1 MRQKIACRQGQGCQ
15 GDKAMLTYFGLLIII
30 LTIVAMI
37 KKVESRLVLIA
48 AGFIMAVAALAPMA
62 AFNGLTKGMTESN
75 LICNICSVMAFAF
88 VMKYTGCDL
97 HLSNAVSKPLYKVR
111 LILVP
116 GATFVTFFVNISL
129 PSAAGVAAA
138 VGSVII
144 PLLMRMGVHP
154 AMAGAAV
161 LMGTYGS
168 ILSPGL
174 PHNPFVAEIA
184 TKVLQRDV
192 PVMEVIT
199 RHSMASVTTVIVA
212 GLLLWGVS
220 IFLKEGKGYVP
231 PTTTNE
237 ENFKVNPLY
246 AVIPIVPVA
255 MLITGA
261 LFPEQLP
268 ALAALRVEHTML
280 FGAALGLVATRKNPM
295 DGSRQFFAGLG
306 KGYADIMGIV
316 IAAAVFVAGMKATGV
331 VDAGI
336 ELMKTSEDAATLAAL
351 LGPWAMAVV
360 CGSGNA
366 ATIAFN
372 EAVTVS
378 APAFGVDVID
388 MGALATLAG
397 CIGRCMSPIAGVTFV
412 CAGLCGANP
421 MELVKRTCLPC
432 LAGLVVGYAMLIG
445 F

>member
-1 MRQKIACRQGQGCQ
+1 
-15 GDKAMLTYFGLLIII
+15 MLTYFGLLIII

-37 KKVESRLVLIA
+37 KKIESRLVLIA

-97 HLSNAVSKPLYKVR
+97 HLSNAVAKPLRKVSF
-111 LILVP
+111 ILVP

-184 TKVLQRDV
+184 TRVLQRDV

-199 RHSMASVTTVIVA
+199 RHSMASITTVIVS

-220 IFLKEGKGYVP
+220 IFLKEGKGYTS
-231 PTTTNE
+231 PT
-237 ENFKVNPLY
+237 
-246 AVIPIVPVA
+246 
-255 MLITGA
+255 
-261 LFPEQLP
+261 
-268 ALAALRVEHTML
+268 AA
-280 FGAALGLVATRKNPM
+280 
-295 DGSRQFFAGLG
+295 Q
-306 KGYADIMGIV
+306 
-316 IAAAVFVAGMKATGV
+316 
-331 VDAGI
+331 
-336 ELMKTSEDAATLAAL
+336 
-351 LGPWAMAVV
+351 
-360 CGSGNA
+360 
-366 ATIAFN
+366 
-372 EAVTVS
+372 
-378 APAFGVDVID
+378 
-388 MGALATLAG
+388 
-397 CIGRCMSPIAGVTFV
+397 
-412 CAGLCGANP
+412 
-421 MELVKRTCLPC
+421 
-432 LAGLVVGYAMLIG
+432 
-445 F
+445 

>member
-1 MRQKIACRQGQGCQ
+1 
-15 GDKAMLTYFGLLIII
+15 MLVYFGLVVIIA
-30 LTIVAMI
+30 TAVAMVKRI
-37 KKVESRLVLIA
+37 ESRMVLIV
-48 AGFIMAVAALAPMA
+48 AGFIMAIAALDPMS
-62 AFNGLTKGMTESN
+62 AFSGLTKGMTESN
-75 LICNICSVMAFAF
+75 LICNICSVMAFAY
-88 VMKYTGCDL
+88 VMKYTECDM
-97 HLSNAVSKPLYKVR
+97 HLSNAVAGPLRHVR
-111 LILVP
+111 LFLVP
-116 GATFVTFFVNISL
+116 GATLVTFFVNISL

-138 VGSVII
+138 VGSIVI
-144 PLLMRMGVHP
+144 PLLINMGVKP

-174 PHNPFVAEIA
+174 PHNPFVARIA
-184 TKVLQRDV
+184 TDVLGRDV

-199 RHSMASVTTVIVA
+199 RHALASITTAIVA
-212 GLLLWGVS
+212 AIILWGISLVTREATS
-220 IFLKEGKGYVP
+220 GTVAAVEKSD
-231 PTTTNE
+231 
-237 ENFKVNPLY
+237 FKVNPLF
-246 AVIPIVPVA
+246 AIIPIIPVA
-255 MLITGA
+255 MLILGA
-261 LFPEQLP
+261 LLPEQIP
-268 ALAALRVEHTML
+268 ALARLRVEHTML
-280 FGAALGLVATRKNPM
+280 FGAFLGLVATRKNPM

-336 ELMKTSEDAATLAAL
+336 DLMKTSENAATIAACV
-351 LGPWAMAVV
+351 GPWIMAII

-372 EAVTVS
+372 EAVTIN

-397 CIGRCMSPIAGVTFV
+397 CIGRCMSPIGGVTFV
-412 CAGLCGANP
+412 CAGLCGCSP
-421 MELVKRTCLPC
+421 MELVKRTAFPGTV
-432 LAGLVVGYAMLIG
+432 GLIVGYFMLVG

>member
-1 MRQKIACRQGQGCQ
+1 
-15 GDKAMLTYFGLLIII
+15 MLVYFGLVVIIA
-30 LTIVAMI
+30 TAVAMVKRI
-37 KKVESRLVLIA
+37 ESRMVLIV
-48 AGFIMAVAALAPMA
+48 AGFIMAIAALDPMS
-62 AFNGLTKGMTESN
+62 AFSGLTKGMTESN
-75 LICNICSVMAFAF
+75 LICNICSVMAFAY
-88 VMKYTGCDL
+88 VMKYTECDM
-97 HLSNAVSKPLYKVR
+97 HLSNAVAGPLRHVR
-111 LILVP
+111 LFLVP
-116 GATFVTFFVNISL
+116 GATLVTFFVNISL

-138 VGSVII
+138 VGSIVI
-144 PLLMRMGVHP
+144 PLLINMGVKP

-174 PHNPFVAEIA
+174 PHNPFVARIA
-184 TKVLQRDV
+184 TDVLGRDV

-199 RHSMASVTTVIVA
+199 RHALASITTAIVA
-212 GLLLWGVS
+212 AIILWGISLVTREATS
-220 IFLKEGKGYVP
+220 GTVAAVEKSD
-231 PTTTNE
+231 
-237 ENFKVNPLY
+237 FKVNPLF
-246 AVIPIVPVA
+246 AIIPIIPVA
-255 MLITGA
+255 MLILGA
-261 LFPEQLP
+261 LLPEQIP
-268 ALAALRVEHTML
+268 ALARLRVEHTML
-280 FGAALGLVATRKNPM
+280 FGAFLGLVATRKNPM

-336 ELMKTSEDAATLAAL
+336 DLMKTSENAATIAACV
-351 LGPWAMAVV
+351 GPWIMAII

-372 EAVTVS
+372 EAVTIN

-397 CIGRCMSPIAGVTFV
+397 CIGRCMSPIGGVTFV
-412 CAGLCGANP
+412 CSGLCGCSP
-421 MELVKRTCLPC
+421 MELVKRTAFPGTV
-432 LAGLVVGYAMLIG
+432 GLIVGYFMLVG

>member
-1 MRQKIACRQGQGCQ
+1 
-15 GDKAMLTYFGLLIII
+15 MLVYFGLIMIIA
-30 LTIVAMI
+30 TAVAMVKRI
-37 KKVESRLVLIA
+37 ESRLVLIA
-48 AGFIMAVAALAPMA
+48 AGFIMAIAALDPMA
-62 AFNGLTKGMTESN
+62 AFNGLSKGMTESN

-88 VMKYTGCDL
+88 VMKYTECDK
-97 HLSNAVSKPLYKVR
+97 HLSNAVAGPLRHVR
-111 LILVP
+111 LFLVP

-138 VGSVII
+138 VGSIVI
-144 PLLMRMGVHP
+144 PLLINMGVRP

-174 PHNPFVAEIA
+174 PHNPFVAKIA
-184 TKVLQRDV
+184 TDVLGREV
-192 PVMEVIT
+192 PTMEVIT
-199 RHSMASVTTVIVA
+199 RHAVASVSTVVVA
-212 GLLLWGVS
+212 AIILWGIS
-220 IFLKEGKGYVP
+220 ILRKEATGHAR
-231 PTTTNE
+231 E
-237 ENFKVNPLY
+237 MSAQQQNFKVNPFF
-246 AVIPIVPVA
+246 AIIPIIPVA
-255 MLITGA
+255 MLIMGA
-261 LFPEQLP
+261 LLPDRIP
-268 ALAALRVEHTML
+268 ALAKLRVEHTML
-280 FGAALGLVATRKNPM
+280 FGAFLGLVATRKNPM

-336 ELMKTSEDAATLAAL
+336 ELMKTSQNAATIAACA
-351 LGPWAMAVV
+351 GPWIMAVI

-372 EAVTVS
+372 EAVTIN

-397 CIGRCMSPIAGVTFV
+397 CLGRCMSPIGGVTFV
-412 CAGLCGANP
+412 CAGLCGCNP
-421 MELVKRTCLPC
+421 MELVKRTFIPC
-432 LAGLVVGYAMLIG
+432 IIGLIVGYFMLVG

>member
-1 MRQKIACRQGQGCQ
+1 
-15 GDKAMLTYFGLLIII
+15 MLTYFGLLIII

-37 KKVESRLVLIA
+37 RKIESRLVLIVT
-48 AGFIMAVAALAPMA
+48 GFIMALAALDPMA

-97 HLSNAVSKPLYKVR
+97 HLSNAVSKPLHKVR
-111 LILVP
+111 IILVP

-144 PLLMRMGVHP
+144 PLLMRMGVRP

-174 PHNPFVAEIA
+174 PHNPFVADIA
-184 TKVLQRDV
+184 TKVLGREV
-192 PVMEVIT
+192 AVMEVIT
-199 RHSMASVTTVIVA
+199 RHSFASIVTVICA
-212 GLLLWGVS
+212 ALILWVIS
-220 IFLKEGKGYVP
+220 IVLKEGKGYTSDTP
-231 PTTTNE
+231 E
-237 ENFKVNPLY
+237 EKNFVVNPVY

-261 LFPEQLP
+261 LFPEQVP

-336 ELMKTSEDAATLAAL
+336 ELMKTSESAATIAAL
-351 LGPWAMAVV
+351 IGPWAMAVV

-372 EAVTVS
+372 EAVTIS

-421 MELVKRTCLPC
+421 MELVKRTFIPC
-432 LAGLVVGYAMLIG
+432 LVGLVVGYALLIG

>member
-1 MRQKIACRQGQGCQ
+1 
-15 GDKAMLTYFGLLIII
+15 
-30 LTIVAMI
+30 
-37 KKVESRLVLIA
+37 
-48 AGFIMAVAALAPMA
+48 
-62 AFNGLTKGMTESN
+62 
-75 LICNICSVMAFAF
+75 
-88 VMKYTGCDL
+88 
-97 HLSNAVSKPLYKVR
+97 
-111 LILVP
+111 
-116 GATFVTFFVNISL
+116 
-129 PSAAGVAAA
+129 
-138 VGSVII
+138 
-144 PLLMRMGVHP
+144 
-154 AMAGAAV
+154 
-161 LMGTYGS
+161 
-168 ILSPGL
+168 
-174 PHNPFVAEIA
+174 
-184 TKVLQRDV
+184 
-192 PVMEVIT
+192 
-199 RHSMASVTTVIVA
+199 
-212 GLLLWGVS
+212 
-220 IFLKEGKGYVP
+220 
-231 PTTTNE
+231 
-237 ENFKVNPLY
+237 
-246 AVIPIVPVA
+246 

>member
-1 MRQKIACRQGQGCQ
+1 
-15 GDKAMLTYFGLLIII
+15 MLTYFGLLIII

-37 KKVESRLVLIA
+37 RKIESRLVLIV
-48 AGFIMAVAALAPMA
+48 AGFIMALAALEPMS

-88 VMKYTGCDL
+88 VMKYTECDL
-97 HLSNAVSKPLYKVR
+97 HLSNAVSSPLHKVR
-111 LILVP
+111 LVLVP
-116 GATFVTFFVNISL
+116 GATLVTFFVNISL

-144 PLLMRMGVHP
+144 PLLMRMGVRP

-174 PHNPFVAEIA
+174 PHNPFVANIA
-184 TKVLQRDV
+184 TQVLGRDV
-192 PVMEVIT
+192 AVMEVIT
-199 RHSMASVTTVIVA
+199 RHSTASIATVIVA
-212 GLLLWGVS
+212 ALVLWGIS
-220 IFLKEGKGYVP
+220 IFLKEGHGYV
-231 PTTTNE
+231 NE
-237 ENFKVNPLY
+237 SVAEQKDFVVNPFY
-246 AVIPIVPVA
+246 AIIPIVPVA

-280 FGAALGLVATRKNPM
+280 LGAAIGLIATRKDPM
-295 DGSRQFFAGLG
+295 EGSRQFFAGLG
-306 KGYADIMGIV
+306 RGYANIMGIV

-336 ELMKTSEDAATLAAL
+336 ELMKTSESAATLAAL
-351 LGPWAMAVV
+351 IGPWAMAVV

-372 EAVTVS
+372 EAVTIS
-378 APAFGVDVID
+378 APSFGVDVID

-421 MELVKRTCLPC
+421 MELVKRTWVPGLV
-432 LAGLVVGYAMLIG
+432 GLVVGYAMLIG